1 MALGQLRDGYARLGQ
16 WLSTGLEDVTLLGLR
31 LLAARVFYDSGIG
44 KWNGWFDFDEQ
55 KYDLF
60 LYAYFCP
67 DPVREGRSCCVTRR
81 HSTMPKDLPW

>member
-16 WLSTGLEDVTLLGLR
+16 RLSTGLEDVTLLGLR

-55 KYDLF
+55 K
-60 LYAYFCP
+60 
-67 DPVREGRSCCVTRR
+67 
-81 HSTMPKDLPW
+81 